1 MSLDIG
7 KALRDGVDRTTARN
21 GLALAAV
28 FVVFRLV
35 DAVVTQSLIRV
46 WAEQILNDLAENP
59 PSLEGTEVTAA
70 EFQEL
75 ITEIRASIAE
85 SNQLTYLDSLSL
97 PELLGLAFLLAIV
110 AEAIRI
116 VAVRVFVSS
125 ETESIPA
132 DLVTRNLLPAV
143 LNGVVGGIVV
153 GLLITAGLVFL
164 IVPGIFIAI
173 AFLFLRQEIAV
184 EDKNFID
191 AMSGSW
197 GLTSGNRLELFG
209 LVVFLAVLGIAVS
222 FFLAVLGIAVSFVL
236 GLLGGGTVGVVL
248 DTAVS
253 AIVLTYSVAVVS
265 RAYDQLR
272 AGDAG
277 AVDRGVEPDEK
288 SDEFEDI
295 DDELLP

>member
-75 ITEIRASIAE
+75 ITEIRASIVEA
-85 SNQLTYLDSLSL
+85 NQLTYLDSLSL

-222 FFLAVLGIAVSFVL
+222 FVL

>member
-59 PSLEGTEVTAA
+59 PSLEGTEVTTA

-222 FFLAVLGIAVSFVL
+222 FVL

>member
-7 KALRDGVDRTTARN
+7 KALRDGVGRTTARN

-85 SNQLTYLDSLSL
+85 ANQLTYLDSLSL

-222 FFLAVLGIAVSFVL
+222 FVL

>member
-7 KALRDGVDRTTARN
+7 KALRDGVDRTTATN

-75 ITEIRASIAE
+75 ITEIRASIVEA
-85 SNQLTYLDSLSL
+85 NQLTYLDSLSL

-132 DLVTRNLLPAV
+132 DLVTRNLLRAV

-222 FFLAVLGIAVSFVL
+222 FVL

>member
-85 SNQLTYLDSLSL
+85 ANQLTYLDSLSL

-222 FFLAVLGIAVSFVL
+222 FVL